1 MEQNG
6 FRSQSARGNFDGSFD
21 QLILDAL
28 LETQDAEIAF
38 SPGFRWGTSILPGE
52 PITFED
58 VMNMTAITYPYVT
71 NNVIT
76 GEQLKNLLEDICHNL
91 FNPDPYCQQGG
102 DMVRVGG
109 LQYACEPTQKIVF
122 KINNLRLNEKPI
134 DASRS
139 YKLSGWAPV
148 GNDVNGRP
156 VWEVLTDYLR
166 GNKTVKAPKL
176 NRPQLADTS
185 VNPGFSKY

>member
-1 MEQNG
+1 M
-6 FRSQSARGNFDGSFD
+6 
-21 QLILDAL
+21 ILDAL

-76 GEQLKNLLEDICHNL
+76 GEQLKNLLEDICHNR

-102 DMVRVGG
+102 DRVRVGG

-139 YKLSGWAPV
+139 YKLLGWAPV